1 MFNWNDVRHFLAVAR
16 SGSTLG
22 GSKTL
27 GVDQTTVARRIEALE
42 AALGLK
48 LFERGQGGSRLTEAG
63 SALLPKAEAAER
75 AMEAVDS
82 QAAAYTRGM
91 TGIVRVTANE
101 ITANLIVT
109 PALVEFR
116 RLYPDIRIDLITTD
130 RFLDLEAGD
139 ADVAIRGSAE
149 LAESSLVGRKVANV
163 PWVLYCSAGYVER
176 HGRPSS
182 IEDLANHAL
191 IGSEGDLAA
200 VPPMRWMLELA
211 PGAATSTRSTSLMNL
226 VHAMKAGLGIAPLP
240 LPLAGLEPD
249 LVPCLP
255 AAGTFNTGIWVLTT
269 GALKNVPR
277 VRAFIDFIAPHL
289 STAMRRLETSAPR

>member
-1 MFNWNDVRHFLAVAR
+1 MFNWNDLRHFLAVAR

-22 GSKTL
+22 GSKML

-42 AALGLK
+42 AALSLK
-48 LFERGQGGSRLTEAG
+48 LFERGQSGSRLTEAG

-82 QAAAYTRGM
+82 QAAASARGM

-101 ITANLIVT
+101 ITANLVVT

-116 RLYPDIRIDLITTD
+116 RLYPDIRVDLITTD
-130 RFLDLEAGD
+130 RFLDLDAGD
-139 ADVAIRGSAE
+139 ADVAIRGSAA

-163 PWVLYCSAGYVER
+163 PWVLYCSTGYIER

-182 IEDLANHAL
+182 VEDLAHHAL
-191 IGSEGDLAA
+191 IGADGELTRIPTMGWMLDLA
-200 VPPMRWMLELA
+200 PS
-211 PGAATSTRSTSLMNL
+211 ATIATRSTSLMNL
-226 VHAMKAGLGIAPLP
+226 LHAMKAGLGIAPLP

-249 LVPCLP
+249 LVPCCP
-255 AAGTFNTGIWVLTT
+255 AAGVFNTGIWVLTT
-269 GALKNVPR
+269 GALKTVPR
-277 VRAFIDFIAPHL
+277 VRAFIDFIAPHI
-289 STAMRRLETSAPR
+289 SATMRRLEASAPR